1 MSDVKY
7 SKEHEWIK
15 LEGDVATIGITKHAT
30 EMLGDIV
37 FTELPEKGSN
47 VEKDGTAGVV
57 ESTKAAS
64 DVYTPVSGEVVETN
78 QAIVDDPSKINQD
91 PENTAWFFKLKIK
104 DKSEM
109 DSLMNKEDYD
119 KFAKESSSCL
129 LYTSPSPR
137 DGLLSRMPSSA

>member
-1 MSDVKY
+1 MSEVKY

-15 LEGDVATIGITKHAT
+15 LEGDIAIIGITKHAT

-37 FTELPEKGSN
+37 FAELPDKGSN

-64 DVYTPVSGEVVETN
+64 DVYTPVSGEIVDIN
-78 QAIVDDPSKINQD
+78 QMIVDDPAKINED
-91 PENTAWFFKLKIK
+91 PEGTAWFFKLKMK

-109 DSLMNKEDYD
+109 DSLMNKEEYE
-119 KFAKESSSCL
+119 KFAKESGS
-129 LYTSPSPR
+129 
-137 DGLLSRMPSSA
+137 

>member
-1 MSDVKY
+1 MSEVKY

-15 LEGDVATIGITKHAT
+15 LEEDIATIGITKHAT

-37 FTELPEKGSN
+37 FAELPEKGTV

-64 DVYTPVSGEVVETN
+64 DVYTPVSGEIVDTN

-91 PENTAWFFKLKIK
+91 PENSAWFFKLKVK

-119 KFAKESSSCL
+119 KFAKESSS
-129 LYTSPSPR
+129 
-137 DGLLSRMPSSA
+137 

>member
-7 SKEHEWIK
+7 SKEHEWIT
-15 LEGDVATIGITKHAT
+15 LEGDEATIGITKHAT

-37 FTELPEKGSN
+37 FTDLPEKGSS
-47 VEKDGTAGVV
+47 VEKDGTVGVV

-64 DVYTPVSGEVVETN
+64 DVYTPVGGEVIDTN
-78 QAIVDDPSKINQD
+78 QEIVDDPSKINQD
-91 PENTAWFFKLKIK
+91 PENNAWFFKLKIK

-119 KFAKESSSCL
+119 KFAKESNS
-129 LYTSPSPR
+129 
-137 DGLLSRMPSSA
+137 

>member
-1 MSDVKY
+1 MSEVKF
-7 SKEHEWIK
+7 SKEHEWIT
-15 LEGDVATIGITKHAT
+15 LDGDVATIGITKHAT

-37 FTELPEKGSN
+37 FAELPEKGSS

-78 QAIVDDPSKINQD
+78 PSIVDNPSVINQD
-91 PENTAWFFKLKIK
+91 PENIAWFFKLKIR

-109 DSLMNKEDYD
+109 DSLMNKDEYD
-119 KFAKESSSCL
+119 KFVKE
-129 LYTSPSPR
+129 TTT
-137 DGLLSRMPSSA
+137 